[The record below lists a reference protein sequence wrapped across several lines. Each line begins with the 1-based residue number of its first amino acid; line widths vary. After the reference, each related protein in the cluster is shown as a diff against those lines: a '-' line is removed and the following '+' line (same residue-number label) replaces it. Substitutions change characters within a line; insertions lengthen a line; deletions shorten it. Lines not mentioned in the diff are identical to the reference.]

1 MASVRRTSSVARV
14 RKAVTEFPA
23 KAERT
28 GSARPARPGDRVEAT
43 EEARALARARE
54 RVQAAP
60 EIRAEKVRRLKEQIA
75 RGEYKPDPREVA
87 RKILEHG
94 LDA

>member
-1 MASVRRTSSVARV
+1 MASVRRTSSAERV
-14 RKAVTEFPA
+14 RKVVTELPD
-23 KAERT
+23 KGERA
-28 GSARPARPGDRVEAT
+28 GRASSSRPVDRVDAT
-43 EEARALARARE
+43 GEARELARARE
-54 RVQAAP
+54 RVEAAP

-94 LDA
+94 LEP